1 MVVIHTVDQVDKPSL
16 TIDLPSEFRGKKVEI
31 IIQAIEDTAAEHST
45 SGVDDR
51 FKPYLMPK
59 PPLTE
64 AGRRLLE
71 RRAAGIPDP
80 QFRYDDPFE
89 PVVTDDDF
97 DMDFPPEE
105 PNPA

>member
-1 MVVIHTVDQVDKPSL
+1 MVVIHTVEQVDKPSL

-31 IIQAIEDTAAEHST
+31 IIQAIEDTGLEHRT
-45 SGVDDR
+45 TEVDDR
-51 FKPYLMPK
+51 LKHYLLPK
-59 PPLTE
+59 PPLTPE
-64 AGRRLLE
+64 AQRLLE

-105 PNPA
+105 PDPA